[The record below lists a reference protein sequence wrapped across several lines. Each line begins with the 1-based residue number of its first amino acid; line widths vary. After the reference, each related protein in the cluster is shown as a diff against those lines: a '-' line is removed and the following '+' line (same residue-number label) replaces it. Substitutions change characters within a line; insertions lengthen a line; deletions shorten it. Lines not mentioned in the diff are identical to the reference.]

1 MSEKQP
7 ASELLQR
14 YLDGTCTD
22 AERKLVDD
30 WYQQLGNED
39 HAILSDQEIL
49 RDLDHVQKKTGLTR
63 PSAPRWLYYVAAATV
78 LIAIGVVFRLGFAP
92 TAPSDK
98 TTNLPLAAKD
108 ILPGSDQATLTLSD
122 GRVVMLDEAN
132 EHSIEGESGTYVIQN
147 AADGIRYDRS
157 SNRILADIV
166 KPQYHTLKTPIGKQ
180 VQLTLPDGSKVWLNA
195 RSSLTYAVNNFEQT
209 RTVRLEGEAY
219 FEIFS
224 DAAKPFRV
232 VTDKQTVMVLG
243 TKFNVNSYP
252 DELGTTTT
260 LVSGKVQVKSQNG
273 TGLVQLSS
281 GQQAFVDANGTT
293 TRLASAHIDAAI
305 AWTIGLFKFEG
316 NTIDEV
322 MRQLGR
328 WYDVDIVFEG
338 PKPSTQLWGEV
349 HRNAAADTP
358 LKLLD
363 FFNFAHEV
371 SLVNGKPR
379 ITIFNHQK
387 KEVKQQ

>member
-1 MSEKQP
+1 
-7 ASELLQR
+7 
-14 YLDGTCTD
+14 
-22 AERKLVDD
+22 
-30 WYQQLGNED
+30 
-39 HAILSDQEIL
+39 
-49 RDLDHVQKKTGLTR
+49 KKTGLTR

-180 VQLTLPDGSKVWLNA
+180 VHLTLPDGSKVWLNA

-281 GQQAFVDANGTT
+281 GQ
-293 TRLASAHIDAAI
+293 
-305 AWTIGLFKFEG
+305 
-316 NTIDEV
+316 
-322 MRQLGR
+322 
-328 WYDVDIVFEG
+328 
-338 PKPSTQLWGEV
+338 
-349 HRNAAADTP
+349 
-358 LKLLD
+358 
-363 FFNFAHEV
+363 
-371 SLVNGKPR
+371 
-379 ITIFNHQK
+379 
-387 KEVKQQ
+387 